1 MVFMKIR
8 LVLDAVK
15 DKLTTKTFNMS
26 YSGYRLKELGKPEN
40 QSLIC
45 LKSRLDR

>member
-1 MVFMKIR
+1 MVFMKIP
-8 LVLDAVK
+8 LGLDKVK
-15 DKLTTKTFNMS
+15 DKSTTKMFTTS
-26 YSGYRLKELGKPEN
+26 YSGYRLEDLCKPEN